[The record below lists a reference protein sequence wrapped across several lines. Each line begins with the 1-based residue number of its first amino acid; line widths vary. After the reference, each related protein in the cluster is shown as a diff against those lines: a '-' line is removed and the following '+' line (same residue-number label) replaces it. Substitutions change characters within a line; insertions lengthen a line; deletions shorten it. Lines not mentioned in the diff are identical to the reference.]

1 VNLEEFKKK
10 HKKEINH
17 YLIGL
22 LLNAL
27 TIELQ
32 KLCGEERFLKKIE
45 AIVKKINTQFNE
57 DLPLIFEAVKKTD
70 LQNVLNEI
78 EDIGLFFDSPDLR
91 GLHRRKQIPSS
102 KVLLKEYDEVH
113 KKLKGRIKRRYRNLI
128 VKGKDLKSV
137 LSKILNLDD
146 PNLTKCIEQWID
158 RNLPLSEIAG
168 NTLGL
173 KYGVSA
179 SKIKKALNR
188 RKIFEKLELVN
199 Q

>member
-1 VNLEEFKKK
+1 MNLEEFKRK
-10 HKKEINH
+10 HKKEIDH
-17 YLIGL
+17 YLIGS

-32 KLCGEERFLKKIE
+32 KIWGEKRFLRKIE
-45 AIVKKINTQFNE
+45 AIVKKINTQFNKE
-57 DLPLIFEAVKKTD
+57 LPLILEAVRERD
-70 LQNVLNEI
+70 LQDVLNQI

-91 GLHRRKQIPSS
+91 GLYPRKQIPRS
-102 KVLLKEYDEVH
+102 KVLLKEYDELH
-113 KKLKGRIKRRYRNLI
+113 KRLKDHIKRRYRNLI
-128 VKGKDLKSV
+128 TKKKDLKSV
-137 LSKILNLDD
+137 LSKTLNLDD
-146 PNLTKCIEQWID
+146 PHTTKCIEQWID
-158 RNLPLSEIAG
+158 RNLPLSEIAL

>member
-1 VNLEEFKKK
+1 VNLEEFKRK
-10 HKKEINH
+10 HKKEIDH
-17 YLIGL
+17 YLIGS

-32 KLCGEERFLKKIE
+32 KIWGEKRFLGKIE
-45 AIVKKINTQFNE
+45 AIVKKINTQFNK
-57 DLPLIFEAVKKTD
+57 DLPLIFEAVNEKG
-70 LQNVLNEI
+70 LQDVLNEI

-102 KVLLKEYDEVH
+102 KILLKEYDELH
-113 KKLKGRIKRRYRNLI
+113 KRLKGHIKRKYINLNTKK
-128 VKGKDLKSV
+128 VTLKN
-137 LSKILNLDD
+137 ILDKFLNSDNPQLIRH
-146 PNLTKCIEQWID
+146 IECWM
-158 RNLPLSEIAG
+158 NLPLSEIAMSA
-168 NTLGL
+168 LGL

-188 RKIFEKLELVN
+188 RKILEKLELVK